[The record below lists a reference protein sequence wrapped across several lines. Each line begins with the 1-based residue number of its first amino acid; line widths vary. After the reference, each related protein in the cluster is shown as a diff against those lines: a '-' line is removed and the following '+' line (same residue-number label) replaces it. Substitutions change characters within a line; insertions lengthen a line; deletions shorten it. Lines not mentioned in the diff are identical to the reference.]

1 MKTKKEILEQLFK
14 PEAKL
19 VMGIVNLTPDS
30 FYAGSRFAEEKA
42 ILDRVDKMLEEGAD
56 IIDLGAFSSRPGA
69 DFVSYETERKRL
81 MSPLRA
87 IVKHFP
93 EAVLSVDTYRHEIAM
108 ESVAEGGSIINDI
121 AAGNLDKKMFE
132 TIAKLQ
138 VPYIM
143 MHMQGT
149 PVNMQLNPVYK
160 DLIGEIK
167 AFFSERIDILQQ
179 MNFDKIIIDP
189 GFGFGKTLSHN
200 YQLLN
205 NLDDFSKLGFP
216 VLVGM
221 SRKSMLYKYLDS
233 SPDQMLNATSIVNT
247 IAMMKSANILRV
259 HDVQPAVEVMKI
271 VSKLVA
277 SNK

>member
-1 MKTKKEILEQLFK
+1 MKTKKEILNRLFK

-30 FYAGSRFAEEKA
+30 FYAGSRFAEEKT
-42 ILDRVDKMLEEGAD
+42 ILSRVEAMLEGGAD

-69 DFVSYETERKRL
+69 DFVSYETERERL
-81 MSPLRA
+81 MSPLKS

-93 EAVLSVDTYRHEIAM
+93 ETVLSVDTYRHKIAM
-108 ESVAEGGSIINDI
+108 ESVAEGASIINDI
-121 AAGNLDKKMFE
+121 AAGNLDEKMFE

-149 PVNMQLNPVYK
+149 PINMQINPIYK

-167 AFFSERIDILQQ
+167 SFFSTRIKALKELK
-179 MNFDKIIIDP
+179 FDKIIIDP

-205 NLDDFSKLGFP
+205 NLDEFIELGFP

-247 IAMMKSANILRV
+247 IALMKSANILRV
-259 HDVQPAVEVMKI
+259 HDVKPAIEVVKI
-271 VSKLVA
+271 VNKLVA
-277 SNK
+277 SS